1 MVITSLHGTFSIIA
15 SEKDQDQL
23 FVRSNVKREL
33 SSVFGEKRVSN
44 YAGEGFEFCVSIC
57 KQEFANTL
65 IMMVKEVNYSD
76 LDKELKDINSSAIN
90 LYAL

>member
-23 FVRSNVKREL
+23 FVRSNEKKEL
-33 SSVFGEKRVSN
+33 SNVFGEKRVLD
-44 YAGEGFEFCVSIC
+44 YEGESFDFFVPIC

-76 LDKELKDINSSAIN
+76 LAKELQEIKSSSENI
-90 LYAL
+90 YA